1 LPRILAL
8 VIVLIFSLPKIYA
21 QPTLS
26 FDLKKPQKF
35 ENRKLAS
42 EKTEDRKF
50 TVVRRFTQNG
60 TTKFNYNY
68 NAYKKLAE
76 VIARGKAQHKD
87 DYTRLLSFYNYDLET
102 TAKDKIELDSVIY
115 KANAGILLHDLRN
128 SWVDNLYMLM
138 GEAYYF
144 RNVPDSA
151 YFTFQYLNYAFSPKE
166 KDGYD
171 KPIGSNANADE
182 GGSVFSIST
191 KENPS
196 ILKKVW
202 SRPPSRNESFI
213 WQIRTFL
220 ARDEMPEAAGLIETL
235 KHDPLFPAR
244 LKTDLREMQAWYF
257 YKQQVYDSAAIYLEQ
272 TLGNAEGRE
281 ERARWEYLIGQL
293 YEKAGDHENA
303 SRFFEKTVNT
313 TLNPVLEV
321 YARLNAI
328 RQHKGDDKVIQ
339 ENIKELVKMAHK
351 DRYLSYRDII
361 YYAAAEMELER
372 NNTAGAKALL
382 LKATTNPGDDPSVHS
397 KAFLLLGDL
406 CFKDKEYPDA
416 KRYYDSIT
424 NVNPSLVD
432 PKALNARKAALGKIV
447 VYLNTISRE
456 DSLQRVAAMPDEER
470 EAYIKKLVKQIRKTQ
485 GVKEDDSGEPSG
497 GPLSFNNDKDA
508 PIDLFSNNA
517 KGDWYF
523 YNATLK
529 GKGFTEFKGQWGNR
543 PNVDNWQ
550 RMAAIKQSGPIT
562 PGSGG
567 ADDVITGKPNTP
579 NGPVSYEELLKTL
592 PLTPAQL
599 AVSND
604 SIENAQFSLGKAYLE
619 GLEDYTSTIT
629 TLEAFLTRFPDSKK
643 RPEALFLLAYCY
655 SKIGD
660 TAKATAV
667 QNELKQKYP
676 GTSYEKIISSPNGV
690 TPDSTA
696 KLEMTRRY
704 DDIYNLYIE
713 GNFDEAQAQ
722 KKIAD
727 SMYHENYWTPQ
738 LLYIQSVYYIQ
749 QRQDDSAKRSLQDII
764 RVFPRTGMAEKA
776 KTLIDVLSR
785 RKQIEDYLTKLQI
798 ERPAEDSTAEPVTIV
813 TPKPVNPAIPPS
825 QSPPVAVNQPATTPT
840 PQKQPPAAVN
850 QPVNPTILPSQTQP
864 AKPAVTPPAQTPVA
878 VNQPANSAVP
888 PSRSAQPPVTSPA
901 TQKPVQPPVAQQPP
915 APTPA
920 QQTQTP
926 ATQQPKADVA
936 QNDKQP
942 ATTPPAAKQPV
953 QLPPPAVKKD
963 SVKAKVEAPK
973 PLVLTN
979 VVETPHYVAIVLNKV
994 DPVYINEARNAFNR
1008 YNREEYAAK
1017 GFTVNNQSVSDD
1029 IKLVLIGT
1037 FPNANEAIAYIDK
1050 TKKLAATEIVPWLPA
1065 AKYSFIII
1073 TDNNLQVLMNTK
1085 DVNALKN
1092 FLNQNYPGRF

>member
-1 LPRILAL
+1 MCRNQKVLTRILAL
-8 VIVLIFSLPKIYA
+8 VIVLIFTLPKLSA

-26 FDLKKPQKF
+26 FDMKKPQKF

-60 TTKFNYNY
+60 TTKFNYHY
-68 NAYKKLAE
+68 NAYKKLAQ
-76 VIARGKAQHKD
+76 VIARGKFQHKD
-87 DYTRLLSFYNYDLET
+87 DYSRLLSFYNYELEV
-102 TAKDKIELDSVIY
+102 TAKDKVELDSVIY

-128 SWVDNLYMLM
+128 TWVDNLYMLM

-151 YFTFQYLNYAFSPKE
+151 YYTFQYLNYAFSPKE

-191 KENPS
+191 KES
-196 ILKKVW
+196 TSLLKKVW

-235 KHDPLFPAR
+235 KHDPSFPTR
-244 LKTDLREMQAWYF
+244 LKTDLHEMQAWWF

-272 TLGNAEGRE
+272 ALDNAEGRE
-281 ERARWEYLIGQL
+281 EKARWEYLIGQL
-293 YEKAGDHENA
+293 YEKSGRSEDAA
-303 SRFFEKTVNT
+303 RFFEKTVSH

-339 ENIKELVKMAHK
+339 ENIKELVKMARK
-351 DRYLSYRDII
+351 DRYLTYRDII

-372 NNTAGAKALL
+372 NNIAGAKALL
-382 LKATTNPGDDPSVHS
+382 LKATANPGEDPSVHP

-406 CFKDKEYPDA
+406 CFKEKEYPDA

-424 NVNPSLVD
+424 NINPSLVD
-432 PKALNARKAALGKIV
+432 AKALNARKAALAKIV
-447 VYLNTISRE
+447 AYQNIIDRQ
-456 DSLQRVAAMPDEER
+456 DSLQRVAAMPDAER

-497 GPLSFNNDKDA
+497 GPLSFNDNKDG
-508 PIDLFSNNA
+508 PTDMFSTNA

-529 GKGFTEFKGQWGNR
+529 GKGYTEFKGTWGNR

-550 RMAAIKQSGPIT
+550 RMAAIKQSASTAAG
-562 PGSGG
+562 GG
-567 ADDVITGKPNTP
+567 ADDVITGKANAPA
-579 NGPVSYEELLKTL
+579 GPVSYEELLKTV

-599 AVSND
+599 TVSND
-604 SIENAQFSLGKAYLE
+604 SIENAQFLLGKAYLE
-619 GLEDYTSTIT
+619 GLEDYASTIT
-629 TLEAFLTRFPDSKK
+629 TLEAFLTRFPNSKN

-655 SKIGD
+655 SKVGD
-660 TAKATAV
+660 VAKATEV

-676 GTSYEKIISSPNGV
+676 GTSYEKIVSSPNGV

-704 DDIYNLYIE
+704 DAIYNLYIE
-713 GNFDEAQAQ
+713 GKFDEAQAQ
-722 KKIAD
+722 KRIAD

-749 QRQDDSAKRSLQDII
+749 QRQDDSAKKSLQDII
-764 RVFPRTGMAEKA
+764 RVFPGTGMAAKA
-776 KTLIDVLSR
+776 KTLIDVLGR
-785 RKQIEDYLTKLQI
+785 RKQIEDYLTNLQI
-798 ERPAEDSTAEPVTIV
+798 QRPAEDSTAEPIAIV
-813 TPKPVNPAIPPS
+813 TPKPVS
-825 QSPPVAVNQPATTPT
+825 QQPPVVVSQPVTTT
-840 PQKQPPAAVN
+840 APQKQPPAAVTPPPAQ
-850 QPVNPTILPSQTQP
+850 QPVKPAVPPPTQPTVARQTQP
-864 AKPAVTPPAQTPVA
+864 QQT
-878 VNQPANSAVP
+878 
-888 PSRSAQPPVTSPA
+888 QPPVTSPA

-915 APTPA
+915 AANPPA
-920 QQTQTP
+920 QQTQP

-936 QNDKQP
+936 KNDKTAVTTQP
-942 ATTPPAAKQPV
+942 TAKQPV
-953 QLPPPAVKKD
+953 TQLPPPPVRKD
-963 SVKAKVEAPK
+963 SVHAKVEAPK

-979 VVETPHYVAIVLNKV
+979 VAETPHYVAIVLNKV

-1017 GFTVNNQSVSDD
+1017 GFTVNNQSVTDD

-1037 FPNANEAIAYIDK
+1037 FANANDAITYIDK

-1065 AKYSFIII
+1065 AKYYFIII

-1092 FLNQNYPGRF
+1092 FLQQNYPGKF

>member
-1 LPRILAL
+1 LTRILVL
-8 VIVLIFSLPKIYA
+8 VIVLIFTLPKIYA

-26 FDLKKPQKF
+26 FDMKKPKKF

-60 TTKFNYNY
+60 TTKFNYHY

-87 DYTRLLSFYNYDLET
+87 DYTRLLSFYNYDLEV

-128 SWVDNLYMLM
+128 TWVDNLYMLM

-144 RNVPDSA
+144 KNVPDSA
-151 YFTFQYLNYAFSPKE
+151 YYTFQYLNYAFSPKE

-191 KENPS
+191 KENRS
-196 ILKKVW
+196 LLKKVW
-202 SRPPSRNESFI
+202 SRQPSRNESFI
-213 WQIRTFL
+213 WQVRTFL
-220 ARDEMPEAAGLIETL
+220 AKDEMPEAAGLIETL

-244 LKTDLREMQAWYF
+244 LKTDLREMQALYF
-257 YKQQVYDSAAIYLEQ
+257 YKQQIYDSAAIYLEQ
-272 TLGNAEGRE
+272 ALDNAEGRE
-281 ERARWEYLIGQL
+281 EKARWEYLIGQL
-293 YEKAGDHENA
+293 YEKAGRSNDA
-303 SRFFEKTVNT
+303 ARFFERTVSR

-351 DRYLSYRDII
+351 DRYLAYRDII

-372 NNTAGAKALL
+372 NNIAGAKALL
-382 LKATTNPGDDPSVHS
+382 LKATASPGEDPAVRN

-406 CFKDKEYPDA
+406 CFKQKEYPDA
-416 KRYYDSIT
+416 KRFYDSI
-424 NVNPSLVD
+424 NNINPSLVD
-432 PKALNARKAALGKIV
+432 VNVLNSRKAALGKIV
-447 VYLNTISRE
+447 AYENTIHRE
-456 DSLQRVAAMPDEER
+456 DSLQRVAAMPEEER
-470 EAYIKKLVKQIRKTQ
+470 ATYIKKLVKQIRKAQ
-485 GVKEDDSGEPSG
+485 GVKDDDSGEPSG
-497 GPLSFNNDKDA
+497 GPLSFNDNKDGPA
-508 PIDLFSNNA
+508 DMFSSNA

-529 GKGFTEFKGQWGNR
+529 AKGFTEFKGQWGNR

-550 RMAAIKQSGPIT
+550 RMAAIKQSSAVT
-562 PGSGG
+562 AAGG
-567 ADDVITGKPNTP
+567 ADDVITGKTAAAA
-579 NGPVSYEELLKTL
+579 GPVSYEELLKKV

-599 AVSND
+599 ATSND
-604 SIENAQFSLGKAYLE
+604 SIENAQFLLGKTYLN
-619 GLEDYTSTIT
+619 GLEDYASTID
-629 TLEAFLTRFPDSKK
+629 TLEAFLTHFPNSKN
-643 RPEALFLLAYCY
+643 RPEALFMLAYCY
-655 SKIGD
+655 SKMGD
-660 TAKATAV
+660 VAKATAA
-667 QNELKQKYP
+667 QNELKQKYT
-676 GTSYEKIISSPNGV
+676 GTSYEKIISSRNGV

-704 DDIYNLYIE
+704 DEIYNLYIE
-713 GNFDEAQAQ
+713 GNFGEAQAQ
-722 KKIAD
+722 KRMAD

-749 QRQDDSAKRSLQDII
+749 QRQDDSAKKSLQDII
-764 RVFPRTGMAEKA
+764 RVFPNTGMAAKA
-776 KTLIDVLSR
+776 KTLIDVLGR
-785 RKQIEDYLTKLQI
+785 RKQIEDYLTHLQI
-798 ERPAEDSTAEPVTIV
+798 QRPAEDSTAEPVAVVIS
-813 TPKPVNPAIPPS
+813 KPGL
-825 QSPPVAVNQPATTPT
+825 QQPPVAVNQPAANPT
-840 PQKQPPAAVN
+840 NQTNPTNSTIPTIPPPQSKPPVTQQAQPPVT
-850 QPVNPTILPSQTQP
+850 QQTTQP
-864 AKPAVTPPAQTPVA
+864 Q
-878 VNQPANSAVP
+878 Q
-888 PSRSAQPPVTSPA
+888 AQPPVTSPA
-901 TQKPVQPPVAQQPP
+901 TQRPVQPPVAQQPP
-915 APTPA
+915 ASTPPVTNPTSSPSQSKPPVA
-920 QQTQTP
+920 QQP
-926 ATQQPKADVA
+926 PVA
-936 QNDKQP
+936 VNKP
-942 ATTPPAAKQPV
+942 VTNPTIPTTPPAQP
-953 QLPPPAVKKD
+953 
-963 SVKAKVEAPK
+963 E

-979 VVETPHYVAIVLNKV
+979 NATTPHYVAIVLNKV
-994 DPVYINEARNAFNR
+994 DPVYVNEARNAFNR

-1017 GFTVNNQSVSDD
+1017 GFTVNNRSVSDE

-1037 FPNANEAIAYIDK
+1037 FANANEAITYIDK

-1092 FLNQNYPGRF
+1092 FLQQNYPGKF

>member
-8 VIVLIFSLPKIYA
+8 IIVLIFTLPEIYA

-26 FDLKKPQKF
+26 FDMKKPQKF

-60 TTKFNYNY
+60 TTKFNYHY
-68 NAYKKLAE
+68 NAYKKLAD

-128 SWVDNLYMLM
+128 TWVDNLYMLM

-144 RNVPDSA
+144 KNVPDSA
-151 YFTFQYLNYAFSPKE
+151 YYTFQYLNYAFSPKE

-196 ILKKVW
+196 LLKKVW

-213 WQIRTFL
+213 WQIRTYL
-220 ARDEMPEAAGLIETL
+220 VRDEMPEAAGLIETL
-235 KHDPLFPAR
+235 KHDPLFPSR

-257 YKQQVYDSAAIYLEQ
+257 YKQQIYDSAAIYLEQ
-272 TLGNAEGRE
+272 ALDNAEGRE
-281 ERARWEYLIGQL
+281 EKARWEYLIGQL
-293 YEKAGDHENA
+293 YEKAGRSDDA
-303 SRFFEKTVNT
+303 ARFFEKAVSR

-351 DRYLSYRDII
+351 DRYLTYRDII

-372 NNTAGAKALL
+372 NNIAGAKALL
-382 LKATTNPGDDPSVHS
+382 LKATASPGEDPSVRN

-406 CFKDKEYPDA
+406 CFRQKEYPDA
-416 KRYYDSIT
+416 KRFYDSIT
-424 NVNPSLVD
+424 NINPSLVD
-432 PKALNARKAALGKIV
+432 VKALNNRKAALGKIV
-447 VYLNTISRE
+447 AYENTIHRE
-456 DSLQRVAAMPDEER
+456 DSLQRVAAMPDDER

-485 GVKEDDSGEPSG
+485 GVKEDDTGDPSAGG
-497 GPLSFNNDKDA
+497 GPLSFNDNKDG
-508 PIDLFSNNA
+508 PTDLFSSNA

-529 GKGFTEFKGQWGNR
+529 AKGFTEFKGQWGNR

-550 RMAAIKQSGPIT
+550 RMAAIKQSAAVT
-562 PGSGG
+562 AAGG
-567 ADDVITGKPNTP
+567 ADDVITGKTAAAA
-579 NGPVSYEELLKTL
+579 GPVSYEELLKTV

-599 AVSND
+599 ATSND
-604 SIENAQFSLGKAYLE
+604 SIENAQFLLGKTYLN
-619 GLEDYTSTIT
+619 GLEDYTSTID
-629 TLEAFLTRFPDSKK
+629 TLEAFLTRFPNSKN
-643 RPEALFLLAYCY
+643 RPEALFMLAYCY
-655 SKIGD
+655 SKIGNV
-660 TAKATAV
+660 AKATAA

-704 DDIYNLYIE
+704 DNIYNLYIE

-749 QRQDDSAKRSLQDII
+749 QRQDDSAKKSLQDII
-764 RVFPRTGMAEKA
+764 RVFPNTGMAAKA
-776 KTLIDVLSR
+776 KTLIDVLGR
-785 RKQIEDYLTKLQI
+785 RKQIEDYLTHLQI
-798 ERPAEDSTAEPVTIV
+798 QRPAEDSTAEPVAVV
-813 TPKPVNPAIPPS
+813 TPKPVSQQPPVAVSQPANQPATNPTIPPS
-825 QSPPVAVNQPATTPT
+825 QSQAANTPIRQQTPP
-840 PQKQPPAAVN
+840 
-850 QPVNPTILPSQTQP
+850 
-864 AKPAVTPPAQTPVA
+864 PAVTPQT
-878 VNQPANSAVP
+878 QPQQ
-888 PSRSAQPPVTSPA
+888 AQPPVTSPA
-901 TQKPVQPPVAQQPP
+901 TQRPVQPPVAQQPP
-915 APTPA
+915 ATNPTIPPS
-920 QQTQTP
+920 QS
-926 ATQQPKADVA
+926 QPTA
-936 QNDKQP
+936 KQP
-942 ATTPPAAKQPV
+942 AK
-953 QLPPPAVKKD
+953 LPPPPVKPD
-963 SVKAKVEAPK
+963 SVKANVKEPK

-979 VVETPHYVAIVLNKV
+979 NATTPHYVAIVLNKV
-994 DPVYINEARNAFNR
+994 DPVYVNEARNAFNR
-1008 YNREEYAAK
+1008 YNREEYSAK

-1029 IKLVLIGT
+1029 IKLVLIGS
-1037 FPNANEAIAYIDK
+1037 FANANEAIAYIDK

-1065 AKYSFIII
+1065 AKYSFVII

-1092 FLNQNYPGRF
+1092 FLNQNYPGKF